1 MDSFWSTKRVLLTG
15 STGFIG
21 SHIKEKLIALGVQDL
36 YLSKRPDNDLT
47 KETEVQKLYDM
58 AKPDIVFHLAG
69 LVGGILANKQ
79 RPADFF
85 YQNLLMGTFMLHY
98 ASENKIDAFVAAGAG
113 CGYPLNAPMP
123 LKEDDFWIG
132 YPQEESAPYSLA
144 KRLLTIQADAYDKQH
159 QLKTVICIPGNVY
172 GTHDNFNLNDSHV
185 IPALVR
191 KFVEASQEKKDTIEV
206 WGTGKAS
213 RDFVYVED
221 VVDGMIQAAQHS
233 QKSNLFNI
241 SSGYD
246 TSIGDVCALL
256 QSITGFQGDLRYN
269 TDKPDGQQKRL
280 FDISKAE
287 KELNFKPKI
296 SLKEGLQQTVSWYQE
311 HYHDSTLR
319 R

>member
-1 MDSFWSTKRVLLTG
+1 MDSFWSTKRVLVTG

-21 SHIKEKLIALGVQDL
+21 SHVKEKLIALGVQDL
-36 YLSKRPDNDLT
+36 HLSKRPDNDLT
-47 KETEVQKLYDM
+47 KETEVQQLYDM
-58 AKPDIVFHLAG
+58 AKPDIVFNLAG

-98 ASENKIDAFVAAGAG
+98 ASQYQVDAFVAAGAG
-113 CGYPLNAPMP
+113 CGYPLKAPMP
-123 LKEDDFWIG
+123 LKEADFWMG

-144 KRLLTIQADAYDKQH
+144 KRLLTVQADAYDKQH
-159 QLKTVICIPGNVY
+159 QLKTIICIPGNVY

-191 KFVEASQEKKDTIEV
+191 KFVEASQEKQDSIEV
-206 WGTGKAS
+206 WGTGNAS
-213 RDFVYVED
+213 RDFVYVAD
-221 VVDGMIQAAQHS
+221 VVEGMIRAAQYS
-233 QKSNLFNI
+233 QKSSLFNI

-246 TSIGDVCALL
+246 TSISDVCALL
-256 QSITGFQGDLRYN
+256 QSITKFQGELRYN
-269 TDKPDGQQKRL
+269 TDKPDGQAKRL

-296 SLKEGLQQTVSWYQE
+296 SLKEGLQRTVSWYQE
-311 HYHDSTLR
+311 HYHDAMLR